1 MAAGDDLDTVLDERG
16 DRIETVLWGTVFLF
30 TLTLFVYEFGLG
42 VVATSESGLLPVATI
57 AEFERSMW
65 LAGLIGGGGVVGLIV
80 VTVFRYASGVRERAA
95 PLLPGE
101 GSFKFAVFLLAVSIV
116 VGTTVFSG
124 AATLA
129 QTDEANPAEVA
140 ERQGIDREVEMSVV
154 SGQWFWRY
162 EVEGVP
168 RTQAERVVVPA
179 DTIVQFQTT
188 SSDVIHSFSIKHLG
202 ITKDSLPGQLNQGW
216 FYVESVSGETD
227 LEFVDE
233 NGTEQ
238 VVPADTYQVRCA
250 ELCGKGHS
258 KMVGTVVVVSPDD
271 YEIWVH
277 AQGGD
282 EAFSEPDAEI
292 DIARAGDGDEHD
304 DGEDGHD
311 DSGDGEDG
319 SGDGEDGHDDS
330 SDGEEG
336 SGDGDDGHDD
346 GGDGHDVAS
355 AKADAEVGNG
365 GGR

>member
-16 DRIETVLWGTVFLF
+16 DLLETVLWGTVFLF
-30 TLTLFVYEFGLG
+30 TLALFVYEFGLG
-42 VVATSESGLLPVATI
+42 VIATGESGLLPVATI

-65 LAGLIGGGGVVGLIV
+65 LAGLIGGGGVVALV
-80 VTVFRYASGVRERAA
+80 VFTVFRYGSGVRRRAA

-129 QTDEANPAEVA
+129 QTDEANAAEAA
-140 ERQGIDREVEMSVV
+140 ERHGIDREVEMSVV

-168 RTQAERVVVPA
+168 QTQAERVVVPA
-179 DTIVQFQTT
+179 DTLVQFQTT

-202 ITKDSLPGQLNQGW
+202 ITKDSLPGQMNQGW

-227 LEFVDE
+227 LTFVDE

-258 KMVGTVVVVSPDD
+258 KMIGTVVVVSVDD
-271 YEIWVH
+271 YESWVH
-277 AQGGD
+277 AQGGED
-282 EAFSEPDAEI
+282 AFSEPDAEI
-292 DIARAGDGDEHD
+292 DISGASAGDGDGHD
-304 DGEDGHD
+304 DDEGGHD

-319 SGDGEDGHDDS
+319 E
-330 SDGEEG
+330 
-336 SGDGDDGHDD
+336 DGDDGHDD
-346 GGDGHDVAS
+346 GGDGHDVSS
-355 AKADAEVGNG
+355 AVAHAEVRNG